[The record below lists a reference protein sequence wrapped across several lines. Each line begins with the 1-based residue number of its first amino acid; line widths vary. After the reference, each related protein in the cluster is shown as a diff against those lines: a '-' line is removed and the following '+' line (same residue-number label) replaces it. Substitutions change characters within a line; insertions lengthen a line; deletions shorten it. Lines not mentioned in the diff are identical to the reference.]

1 MKIIINEEQLR
12 QIIESEGGN
21 NLFTIPAHF
30 LKSKLNAIVDNYKK
44 KRDYDG
50 LRVMGNLN
58 LEKLPSDVV
67 QKILNE
73 LIEVNGYLYIR
84 RMDIESLGNLTSV
97 GGSLDLYGTPIK
109 DLGKLKSVGG
119 SLKLMDSKIESLGN
133 LGYVG
138 GNLDLS
144 YSNVESL
151 GKLIRVGGNLDLINV
166 NVNSLG
172 DLEYVGGNLY
182 IADCPLSKLSDKKI
196 RSQIEI
202 KGEIYR
208 D

>member
-1 MKIIINEEQLR
+1 MKVIINEEQLR

-44 KRDYDG
+44 KKDYDG

-73 LIEVNGYLYIR
+73 LIEVDGYLYIR
-84 RMDIESLGNLTSV
+84 RRDIESLGKLKRVKGSLGVTGCRKLESFGNLESV
-97 GGSLDLYGTPIK
+97 GGDLNIGLTP
-109 DLGKLKSVGG
+109 L
-119 SLKLMDSKIESLGN
+119 
-133 LGYVG
+133 
-138 GNLDLS
+138 
-144 YSNVESL
+144 
-151 GKLIRVGGNLDLINV
+151 
-166 NVNSLG
+166 
-172 DLEYVGGNLY
+172 
-182 IADCPLSKLSDKKI
+182 AKLSDEKI
-196 RSQIEI
+196 KNQIEI

-208 D
+208 